1 MNWVEF
7 HLFADSEICTVDED
21 EVTELGEDLVEE
33 LLQGRKVVEGL
44 AQEGE
49 EIDVGEEEK
58 TRRIT
63 PQRPECG
70 REQSLSFLIN
80 V

>member
-7 HLFADSEICTVDED
+7 HLFADSEICTVDEN
-21 EVTELGEDLVEE
+21 EVTELREDLVEK
-33 LLQGRKVVEGL
+33 LLQSRKVVEGL

-49 EIDVGEEEK
+49 EVDVGEEEE

-63 PQRPECG
+63 PQRPERG